1 MLAKLILIQ
10 ELILKNAYGQV
21 VLRQPTFEKIIDLQQ
36 LAPGMYILEW
46 WSGNHRLSTEKLIKS

>member
-1 MLAKLILIQ
+1 MPG
-10 ELILKNAYGQV
+10 ELVLKNAYGQV

-46 WSGNHRLSTEKLIKS
+46 WSGNHKVSAEKLIKS